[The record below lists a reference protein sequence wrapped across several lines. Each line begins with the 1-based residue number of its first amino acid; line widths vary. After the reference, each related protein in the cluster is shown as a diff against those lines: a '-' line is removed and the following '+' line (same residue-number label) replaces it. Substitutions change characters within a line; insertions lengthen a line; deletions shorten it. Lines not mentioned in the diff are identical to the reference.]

1 MAALDDT
8 THSFILLRPKGRNLE
23 LLTVKPS
30 EFLSTKI
37 HVVLLGPEKVS
48 VLRLVPA
55 DPVLVLE
62 LFHLES
68 VVVMADPK

>member
-1 MAALDDT
+1 MAAPDDT
-8 THSFILLRPKGRNLE
+8 THFFIHLRPKGRNPE

-37 HVVLLGPEKVS
+37 QVVLLGSEKVS
-48 VLRLVPA
+48 VLRLAPA
-55 DPVLVLE
+55 DAVLVLE
-62 LFHLES
+62 LFQLEF

>member
-1 MAALDDT
+1 M
-8 THSFILLRPKGRNLE
+8 RP
-23 LLTVKPS
+23 S
-30 EFLSTKI
+30 AFLSTKV

-62 LFHLES
+62 LLQLES
-68 VVVMADPK
+68 MVVIADPKQSRARSWIMVQTLPFA

>member
-1 MAALDDT
+1 M
-8 THSFILLRPKGRNLE
+8 
-23 LLTVKPS
+23 LTVKPS

-55 DPVLVLE
+55 DPVLVLD
-62 LFHLES
+62 LFQLES